1 APRARIRARRP
12 RRFLLAPHA
21 LARLAG
27 RRRAR
32 AGRAP
37 LRGTRPAG
45 APRARGGARGGDVRA
60 APRGDRSASPNG
72 VRTRLAVPARAD
84 RSRVRACDGPRAPLQ
99 ARPLPSRGARGARDR
114 GRRASRS
121 GRPRRDR
128 ALLRER
134 LPRDVVPGAD
144 ARDGAIRRHPSRPR
158 ARLRRG
164 RARLVAEVARRR
176 ARERRDAPRGAGQRP
191 RDGGVCN
198 PLPHPSRRRH
208 RDDLAQRPGRQ
219 PRGDPGLREARLR
232 ARRRLCRGRAV
243 ERGRARFGR
252 VSVSSPDVCV
262 VGAGAAGLACAA
274 TLRRAGAEVVV
285 LERDEIGAA
294 WRARYDCL
302 HLHTVRWLSGL
313 PGYGIPRSY
322 GKWPSRD
329 GVVDY
334 LRRYAGRNQLDV
346 RPGNRVERIDRIPE
360 GWAVDAGGER
370 LVARRVIVA
379 TGYSNVPFLPD
390 WPGTFGGELVHSSD
404 YRRGDLY

>member
-1 APRARIRARRP
+1 M
-12 RRFLLAPHA
+12 
-21 LARLAG
+21 
-27 RRRAR
+27 
-32 AGRAP
+32 
-37 LRGTRPAG
+37 
-45 APRARGGARGGDVRA
+45 
-60 APRGDRSASPNG
+60 
-72 VRTRLAVPARAD
+72 
-84 RSRVRACDGPRAPLQ
+84 
-99 ARPLPSRGARGARDR
+99 
-114 GRRASRS
+114 
-121 GRPRRDR
+121 
-128 ALLRER
+128 
-134 LPRDVVPGAD
+134 
-144 ARDGAIRRHPSRPR
+144 
-158 ARLRRG
+158 
-164 RARLVAEVARRR
+164 
-176 ARERRDAPRGAGQRP
+176 
-191 RDGGVCN
+191 
-198 PLPHPSRRRH
+198 
-208 RDDLAQRPGRQ
+208 
-219 PRGDPGLREARLR
+219 
-232 ARRRLCRGRAV
+232 
-243 ERGRARFGR
+243 
-252 VSVSSPDVCV
+252 SVSSPDVCV

-294 WRARYDCL
+294 WQARYDCL

-404 YRRGDLY
+404 YRRGDLYRGHRVLVVGAGNSGAEIALDVARAGASDVLLSVKTPPAVVRRDTLGVPGQLLGIASSRLPVGVVDRIAATMRRAAFGDLADVGLPAPDRPYSEFLRRRVIPIVDVGLVSAVKDGRVTVVPALERFEDGRPVLADERVLDVDALIAATGFRTGLEPLVGRLGVLDETGVPLVHGADEHPSAPGLHFVGYLVTLGGTLRLIGKQAERLAKVAA